1 MTRLLAAGI
10 VLSAVLAG
18 SPHGAAAEPSIV
30 ASIAPIHGLAAAI
43 SEGVARPRLLLP
55 AGASPHSFSLRPSD
69 ARAVNRADLVVW
81 VGPALE
87 NFLERPLGI
96 LAGKDHLLTLTS
108 LKSLTLLK
116 ARGTDRDDHEPGH
129 GHNLGS
135 DRHDH
140 ADPHGIDPH
149 LWLAPANAR
158 AIATAI
164 AERLIRLD
172 APHATNYRTN
182 LTRTLVR
189 IDRTERDIAVLLAPV
204 QKTRFMTFHDAFQY
218 FERAFGLNSAGW
230 IAVDAARRPSAKR
243 LSALRRT
250 LRDSQA
256 RCLFSEPQFPSALM
270 GTVAEG
276 ADIRTATLDPLGADI
291 DPGPTH
297 WDGMMLA
304 LGRSFRECLLSR

>member
-1 MTRLLAAGI
+1 MIRFLAAGMI
-10 VLSAVLAG
+10 LSSVLAG
-18 SPHGAAAEPSIV
+18 NPTVAVAELRIV
-30 ASIAPIHGLAAAI
+30 ASIAPIHGLTAAI
-43 SEGVARPRLLLP
+43 TEGAATPRLLLP

-69 ARAVNRADLVVW
+69 ARAINRADLVVW

-96 LAGKDHLLTLTS
+96 LAGKDRLLTLTS
-108 LKSLTLLK
+108 LKTLTLLR
-116 ARGTDRDDHEPGH
+116 ARGTDGDDQDHNH
-129 GHNLGS
+129 G
-135 DRHDH
+135 HDH
-140 ADPHGIDPH
+140 AHPHGIDPH
-149 LWLAPANAR
+149 LWLAPGNAR
-158 AIATAI
+158 VIATAI
-164 AERLIRLD
+164 ADRLIRLD
-172 APHATNYRTN
+172 PSNASAYREN
-182 LTRTLVR
+182 LTRTLAG

-250 LRDSQA
+250 LRDSKA

-276 ADIRTATLDPLGADI
+276 TDVRIATLDPLGADI
-291 DPGPTH
+291 DPGPAH
-297 WDGMMLA
+297 WDAMMLA
-304 LGRSFRECLLSR
+304 LGRAFRECLLGR